1 MSMKA
6 DQPIP
11 LQTLNGKIALITG
24 AGSGVGAGIAR
35 RFALAGADV
44 VICDLHTADA
54 VYEYIASMGR
64 KAFFAA
70 GDVSDPAQVSIL
82 FDRVCGEFGV
92 PDILVN
98 NAGIYP
104 NASILKMTPEE
115 WDQTIDIDLK
125 SVFLCT
131 QAAAR
136 KMIEAGKTGSIIN
149 IGSIDATNPLAD
161 HSHYSAAKAGVIAFT
176 RAAAQELG
184 PHGIRV
190 NSVSPGLINR
200 PGLKDAWPDGYNRF
214 MSRVPSGR
222 LGEPEDIGDACVFL
236 AGEAARWITGTNLIV
251 DGGVQACPLF

>member
-1 MSMKA
+1 MVEEPSHYLN
-6 DQPIP
+6 D
-11 LQTLNGKIALITG
+11 LNGKIALITG
-24 AGSGVGAGIAR
+24 AGAGIGAGIAH

-44 VICDLHTADA
+44 AICDLKPSPA
-54 VYEYIASMGR
+54 VSEYIVSTGR
-64 KAFFAA
+64 KVFYHPA
-70 GDVSDPAQVSIL
+70 DVSDPAQVTAM
-82 FDRVCGEFGV
+82 FDAVCSQFGI

-104 NASILKMTPEE
+104 NASVLDMTPDQ

-136 KMIEAGKTGSIIN
+136 KMVKAGKTGSIVN
-149 IGSIDATNPLAD
+149 IGSIDATNPLAA

-200 PGLKDAWPDGYNRF
+200 PGLAEAWPDGYNRF
-214 MSRVPSGR
+214 MKRAPTGRV
-222 LGEPEDIGDACVFL
+222 GEPEDIADACIFL
-236 AGEAARWITGTNLIV
+236 ASDAARWISGTNLIV
-251 DGGVQACPLF
+251 DGGVQACPMF

>member
-1 MSMKA
+1 MTEEISNSII
-6 DQPIP
+6 D
-11 LQTLNGKIALITG
+11 LRGKIVLVTG
-24 AGSGVGAGIAR
+24 AGSGIGAGIAQ

-44 VICDLHTADA
+44 VVCDLHPSQAICDDIVRT
-54 VYEYIASMGR
+54 GR
-64 KAFFAA
+64 RAFAA
-70 GDVSDPAQVSIL
+70 TADVSDADQVNLMFNSVCAQ
-82 FDRVCGEFGV
+82 FGV

-104 NASILKMTPEE
+104 NAEILKMTPQE
-115 WDQTIDIDLK
+115 WDQTIAVDLR

-136 KMIEAGKTGSIIN
+136 QMIAAGKGGAIVN
-149 IGSIDATNPLAD
+149 IGSIDATNPLAA

-176 RAAAQELG
+176 KAAAQELG
-184 PHGIRV
+184 PYKIRV

-200 PGLKDAWPDGYNRF
+200 PGLSEAWPDGYNRF
-214 MSRVPSGR
+214 MKRVPSGR

-236 AGEAARWITGTNLIV
+236 ASEAARWITGTNLIV

>member
-1 MSMKA
+1 MAEEHSK
-6 DQPIP
+6 PIFD
-11 LQTLNGKIALITG
+11 LSGRIVLVTG
-24 AGSGVGAGIAR
+24 AGSGIGAGIAR

-44 VICDLHTADA
+44 VVCDLRPALAICDDIVRA
-54 VYEYIASMGR
+54 GR
-64 KAFFAA
+64 RAFAA
-70 GDVSDPAQVSIL
+70 TADVSDADQVTAM
-82 FDRVCGEFGV
+82 FNTVCSQFGV

-104 NASILKMTPEE
+104 NAEILQMTPQE
-115 WDQTIDIDLK
+115 WDQTINIDLR

-136 KMIEAGKTGSIIN
+136 WMVDAGKGGAIIN
-149 IGSIDATNPLAD
+149 IGSIDATNPLAA

-176 RAAAQELG
+176 KAAAQELG
-184 PHGIRV
+184 PHKIRV

-200 PGLKDAWPDGYNRF
+200 PGLSEAWPDGYNRF
-214 MSRVPSGR
+214 MNRAPSGR

-236 AGEAARWITGTNLIV
+236 ASEAARWITGTNLIV

>member
-1 MSMKA
+1 MVEEPSHYLN
-6 DQPIP
+6 D
-11 LQTLNGKIALITG
+11 LNGKIALITG
-24 AGSGVGAGIAR
+24 AGAGIGAGIAH

-44 VICDLHTADA
+44 AICDLKPSPA
-54 VYEYIASMGR
+54 VSEYIVSTGR
-64 KAFFAA
+64 KVFYHPA
-70 GDVSDPAQVSIL
+70 DVSDPAQVTAM
-82 FDRVCGEFGV
+82 FDAVCSQFGV

-104 NASILKMTPEE
+104 NASVLEMTPDQ

-136 KMIEAGKTGSIIN
+136 KMVEAGKTGSIVN
-149 IGSIDATNPLAD
+149 IGSIDATNPLAA

-200 PGLKDAWPDGYNRF
+200 PGLAEAWPDGYNRF
-214 MSRVPSGR
+214 MKRAPTGRV
-222 LGEPEDIGDACVFL
+222 GEPEDIADACIFL
-236 AGEAARWITGTNLIV
+236 ASDAARWISGTNLIV
-251 DGGVQACPLF
+251 DGGVQACPMF